1 MRKRFQAKRKKIYN
15 AADSPAVIFSR
26 NYSHCSE
33 RLELRGYSMKVA
45 ERRVSK
51 LTGPRSLKAL
61 LSFQEVRTFF
71 IRQRGAFKSILSK
84 DKYFHG

>member
-1 MRKRFQAKRKKIYN
+1 
-15 AADSPAVIFSR
+15 
-26 NYSHCSE
+26 
-33 RLELRGYSMKVA
+33 MKVA
-45 ERRVSK
+45 ERRFSK